1 MGGQELDYLH
11 KTYTRTAAA
20 VKRRST
26 LEWEQEDGAGGRR
39 RRKEQEKGVGE
50 RDWRKEQ
57 EEETGGMNRRKE
69 QDH

>member
-26 LEWEQEDGAGGRR
+26 LEWEQEDGAGRR
-39 RRKEQEKGVGE
+39 RRRNGQNEGAGK
-50 RDWRKEQ
+50 RRWRKGR
-57 EEETGGMNRRKE
+57 EE
-69 QDH
+69 